1 MSRLHRKIPT
11 IILLTLFI
19 TSGVMAFIPVAETGE
34 SNTVAHNGQ
43 QQNTLAESSLN
54 VSIPYVDAH
63 YGSAD
68 GIIDPTE
75 YSSSYTDPATGIT
88 VYMEHNSTFL
98 YVGLSA
104 QTSGWIAMGWNN
116 DSSIFASQGINGSNL
131 IYGYAPGNPYQAFP
145 RVGGA
150 ESVTVHYVLSVR
162 NGTVLEEGNVPNDE
176 STTPIAEEALLQQ
189 YKDEIIGMR
198 IGEVRHF
205 IIPAED
211 AYNSPIHPMYGNDLE
226 YIITL
231 TRIDEVRI
239 NPTVSSE
246 IVFSEE
252 IGTSTYNHVADTNQ
266 SRIVLANATDDGLVT
281 SLEYFIRMNS
291 TDPND
296 IPLLADNDIQ
306 YPIVLM
312 FGDNENI
319 HSLPVQH
326 TDWSTPIM
334 AQIIPN
340 ELPTII
346 FENPTQDS
354 NLEWVTSL
362 SLNVTDNSYVRRTFY
377 KVNDDDWSEMFYD
390 FQTDLW
396 ETSVDLSEY
405 GNGAHTIWVN
415 ATDPSNATAL
425 EYVNITIDRSYIP
438 LLGMKLSVVRTLT
451 TALYHTTEIS
461 DKFTVTNNGSAPI
474 NAIEIF
480 LPIHWSSN
488 FLSINGID
496 SAGNEL
502 EILRVDSD
510 DALMKWRIYL
520 AAPVGFQET
529 GEFTVSTHC
538 HSLHSISIFEQNQYD
553 VTYMKHPIVPYVL
566 TSSELIIEFRA
577 GDSYPDPETKADG
590 MWSNLP
596 PMQTDEYT
604 FPMKSYT
611 PFIVAERDTEITVDP
626 WGWLSFKE
634 TISLDN
640 IGPTRETIVLFTL
653 PAYTTS
659 VKVYDT
665 VGILAASQPNS
676 EWELNTTVDLQIDL
690 TKDRFGVDGF
700 WPGFQYTFFIDY
712 TIQLD
717 PYQTVVNEGTELQ
730 LPTGTLGDILVTTH
744 VTDLVLPWSVAPYS
758 IDGDYRQLYGVFDN
772 TLRYTDHNTTQENP
786 IEIVIVYQTTIS
798 SSARP
803 IIFAL
808 IIGLVAAVY
817 VAFRRVEMIEIISG
831 RSDGDEDAAEQRQ
844 TGAPPEE
851 LNDFANIYSRKTA
864 LSMDLEKLESSRRK
878 GKVSK
883 KEYMIRDKDIKAQI
897 DSIDAQLPEL
907 KERLMRYGAKYRDLI
922 SQLELQDER
931 IQGAKAGLRQLLIR
945 KKKQRISRVAFEK
958 SKQDYLKTIK
968 KATSATDR
976 ILLSIQEEAGDV

>member
-1 MSRLHRKIPT
+1 M
-11 IILLTLFI
+11 TLFI
-19 TSGVMAFIPVAETGE
+19 TSGVMAFIPVTETGE

-43 QQNTLAESSLN
+43 QQTTLAESSLN
-54 VSIPYVDAH
+54 VTIPYVDAH

-68 GIIDPTE
+68 GIIDPKE

-104 QTSGWIAMGWNN
+104 QTNGWIAMGWNN

-131 IYGYAPGNPYQAFP
+131 IYGYAPGTPYQAFP

-150 ESVTVHYVLSVR
+150 EAVTVHYVLSVR
-162 NGTVLEEGNVPNDE
+162 NGTVLEEGNVPRDD

-205 IIPAED
+205 IISAED

-231 TRIDEVRI
+231 TRIDELRT
-239 NPTVSSE
+239 NPAESSE

-252 IGTSTYNHVADTNQ
+252 IGISTYNHVADTNQ
-266 SRIVLANATDDGLVT
+266 SRIVMANATNDGTVT
-281 SLEYFIRMNS
+281 NLEYYIRMNS
-291 TDPND
+291 SDPND
-296 IPLLADNDIQ
+296 IPLLEGNDIR

-312 FGDNENI
+312 FGDSENI

-326 TDWSTPIM
+326 TDWTNPIM
-334 AQIIPN
+334 AQITPN

-346 FENPTQDS
+346 FENPTQDAS
-354 NLEWVTSL
+354 LEWVSTL
-362 SLNVTDNSYVRRTFY
+362 SLNITDDIYVRRTFY
-377 KVNDDDWSEMFYD
+377 KIDGDDWSEMFYD

-396 ETSVDLSEY
+396 ESPIDLSEY
-405 GNGAHTIWVN
+405 DDGPHTIWVN

-425 EYVNITIDRSYIP
+425 EYVNITIDRAYVP
-438 LLGMKLSVVRTLT
+438 LLGMKLSVVRTFT
-451 TALYHTTEIS
+451 TALYHTTEIH
-461 DKFTVTNNGSAPI
+461 DKFSITNNGSAPI

-480 LPIHWSSN
+480 LPIHWSSY
-488 FLSINGID
+488 FLAISGTD

-502 EILRVDSD
+502 ELIQVDSD
-510 DALMKWRIYL
+510 DELMKWRIHL
-520 AAPVGFQET
+520 ATSVGFQET
-529 GEFTVSTHC
+529 GEFTISSSF
-538 HSLHSISIFEQNQYD
+538 HSLSSISSYDENLYD
-553 VTYMKHPIVPYVL
+553 VTYLRHPIVPYVL
-566 TSSELIIEFRA
+566 TSSELIVEFRA
-577 GDSYPDPETKADG
+577 GDSYPNPDYNKPDG
-590 MWSNLP
+590 VWDSLP

-604 FPMKSYT
+604 FEMKSYT
-611 PFIVAERDTEITVDP
+611 PFIVAERNTEVTVDP

-634 TISLDN
+634 IISLNN
-640 IGPTRETIVLFTL
+640 IGPTRETIISFTI
-653 PAYTTS
+653 PAYATS
-659 VKVYDT
+659 IKVYDT
-665 VGILAASQPNS
+665 VGILAASQPNA
-676 EWELNTTVDLQIDL
+676 EWELNQTVVLQIDL

-700 WPGFQYTFFIDY
+700 WPGYQYTFFIDY
-712 TIQLD
+712 TVQLD
-717 PYQTVVNEGTELQ
+717 EYQTVVTAGTELQ
-730 LPTGTLGDILVTTH
+730 LPIGTLGDVLVTTH
-744 VTDLVLPWSVAPYS
+744 VIDIVLPWSVAPSS
-758 IDGDYRQLYGVFDN
+758 IEGDYRQLYGVFDN
-772 TLRYTDHNTTQENP
+772 TLRYTVHNTTQKNP
-786 IEIVIVYQTTIS
+786 IDIAIVYQTTVS

-803 IIFAL
+803 VVFAL
-808 IIGLVAAVY
+808 IIGLIAAVY
-817 VAFRRVEMIEIISG
+817 VAFRRVEMIETISG

-851 LNDFANIYSRKTA
+851 LSEFANIYSRKTA
-864 LSMDLEKLESSRRK
+864 LSMGLEKLESSRRK

-883 KEYMIRDKDIKAQI
+883 KEYMLRDKDIKAQI
-897 DSIDAQLPEL
+897 QDIDTQLPEL
-907 KERLMRYGAKYRDLI
+907 KESLMRYGAKYRDLI
-922 SQLELQDER
+922 SQLELQDEK

-958 SKQDYLKTIK
+958 SRQDYLKTIK

-976 ILLSIQEEAGDV
+976 ILLSIQEETGDV